1 MRFRLVEPRDF
12 PTCRSLLNPA
22 LRLSRRVL
30 DRLPTLWRA
39 LALFGTFSIVEDPI
53 APYPDSIQG
62 FGASVFVADQ
72 FVDEFLAAGRNYLDA
87 ALYEAVMD
95 GPSPVL
101 SEAQVAEA
109 NSGEGLSL
117 VVLNYG
123 LRDHD
128 VSNPSTQRVLQ
139 LATAAFYGLHAGY
152 KIKTIL
158 NEVFN
163 DAAAQYMKAGGF
175 HLQETA
181 GTSVAAGG
189 NGAQP
194 LLFALRREWVKRG
207 VIDPLSALF
216 YPMAPQ
222 IGFSRAEQRVLVHAL
237 LNRSD
242 AEVADELGLSV
253 DGVKKTWRRI
263 YDRVSRRLPYLIV
276 DDRKSSDA
284 GRSTE
289 KRRHVLD
296 HLRAHPEEVRPARR
310 TGSRQRRDA

>member
-12 PTCRSLLNPA
+12 PTCRTLLNPA
-22 LRLSRRVL
+22 LHLSRRVL

-53 APYPDSIQG
+53 KSHPDSIQG
-62 FGASVFVADQ
+62 FGASVFVTDR
-72 FVDEFLAAGRNYLDA
+72 FVDEFLAARRRYLDA
-87 ALYEAVMD
+87 ALYERIVD
-95 GPSPVL
+95 GPPPVL
-101 SEAQVAEA
+101 SEAQVAAA
-109 NSGEGLSL
+109 NAGEGLNL

-139 LATAAFYGLHAGY
+139 LGTTAFYTLHAGY

-158 NEVFN
+158 NEVFSEG
-163 DAAAQYMKAGGF
+163 AAQYMRAGGF
-175 HLQETA
+175 HLQET
-181 GTSVAAGG
+181 VGG
-189 NGAQP
+189 PESDGQTP
-194 LLFALRREWVKRG
+194 LLFALRREWVQRG

-216 YPMAPQ
+216 YPSKPQ
-222 IGFSRAEQRVLVHAL
+222 IGFSPAEQRVLLHAL

-242 AEVADELGLSV
+242 VEIAEHLALSV

-263 YDRVSRRLPYLIV
+263 YDRVSSRLPYLIA
-276 DDRKSSDA
+276 DERKSGDA

-296 HLRAHPEEVRPARR
+296 YLRAHPEEVRPIRR
-310 TGSRQRRDA
+310 A

>member
-1 MRFRLVEPRDF
+1 
-12 PTCRSLLNPA
+12 
-22 LRLSRRVL
+22 VL

-39 LALFGTFSIVEDPI
+39 LALFGTFSVVEDPVK
-53 APYPDSIQG
+53 PHPDSIQG

-72 FVDEFLAAGRNYLDA
+72 FVDEFLAARRHYLDA
-87 ALYEAVMD
+87 ALYERMIE

-109 NSGEGLSL
+109 NSSDGLNL

-128 VSNPSTQRVLQ
+128 LSSPSTQRVLQ
-139 LATAAFYGLHAGY
+139 LGTTAFYTLHAGY

-175 HLQETA
+175 HLQEIA
-181 GTSVAAGG
+181 APSVATGG
-189 NGAQP
+189 DGPVP
-194 LLFALRREWVKRG
+194 LLFALRREWVQRG

-216 YPMAPQ
+216 YPTPPQ
-222 IGFSRAEQRVLVHAL
+222 IGFSPAEQRVLVHAL

-242 AEVADELGLSV
+242 AEIADQLGLSL

-263 YDRVSRRLPYLIV
+263 YDRVSRRLPYLIA
-276 DDRKSSDA
+276 DERKSGRA
-284 GRSTE
+284 GRSSE
-289 KRRHVLD
+289 KRRHVLE
-296 HLRAHPEEVRPARR
+296 HLRAHPEEVRPIRR
-310 TGSRQRRDA
+310 A

>member
-22 LRLSRRVL
+22 LRLSHRVL

-39 LALFGTFSIVEDPI
+39 LAVFGTFSVVEDPVK
-53 APYPDSIQG
+53 PHPDSIRG
-62 FGASVFVADQ
+62 FGASVFVSDQ
-72 FVDEFLAAGRNYLDA
+72 FVETFLAAGRNYLDA

-95 GPSPVL
+95 GPSPLL
-101 SEAQVAEA
+101 SEAQVADA
-109 NSGEGLSL
+109 NSGAGLNL
-117 VVLNYG
+117 VVLSYG

-128 VSNPSTQRVLQ
+128 VLDPSTQRVMQ
-139 LATAAFYGLHAGY
+139 LGTTAFYTLHAGFT
-152 KIKTIL
+152 IKTIL
-158 NEVFN
+158 SEVFH

-181 GTSVAAGG
+181 RTSAAAGG
-189 NGAQP
+189 DGAEP
-194 LLFALRREWVKRG
+194 FLFALRREWVQRG
-207 VIDPLSALF
+207 VIDPLASLF
-216 YPMAPQ
+216 YPMAPH

-263 YDRVSRRLPYLIV
+263 YDRASRLLPYLFA
-276 DDRKSSDA
+276 DDRKSSEA
-284 GRSTE
+284 GRSKE

-296 HLRAHPEEVRPARR
+296 HLRAHPEELRPTSRPGATRR
-310 TGSRQRRDA
+310 RNP

>member
-30 DRLPTLWRA
+30 ERLPTLWRA

-53 APYPDSIQG
+53 KPHPDSIQG
-62 FGASVFVADQ
+62 FGASAFVSDQ
-72 FVDEFLAAGRNYLDA
+72 FVDEFFAARRSYLDA
-87 ALYEAVMD
+87 ALYERMID

-109 NSGEGLSL
+109 NSGAGLNL

-128 VSNPSTQRVLQ
+128 LSNPSTQRVLQ
-139 LATAAFYGLHAGY
+139 VGTTAFYTLHAGY
-152 KIKTIL
+152 GINTIL
-158 NEVFN
+158 NEVYS

-175 HLQETA
+175 QLQDTA
-181 GTSVAAGG
+181 GPSARASGDG
-189 NGAQP
+189 RAP
-194 LLFALRREWVKRG
+194 LLFALRREWVQRG

-216 YPMAPQ
+216 YPTPPQ
-222 IGFSRAEQRVLVHAL
+222 IGFSPSEQRVLVHAL
-237 LNRSD
+237 LNLSD
-242 AEVADELGLSV
+242 ADIAERLGLSL

-263 YDRVSRRLPYLIV
+263 YDRVSRRLPYLIA
-276 DDRKSSDA
+276 DEHKSAGA

-296 HLRAHPEEVRPARR
+296 HLRAHPEEVRPIRR
-310 TGSRQRRDA
+310 A

>member
-1 MRFRLVEPRDF
+1 
-12 PTCRSLLNPA
+12 
-22 LRLSRRVL
+22 
-30 DRLPTLWRA
+30 
-39 LALFGTFSIVEDPI
+39 LFGTFSVVEDPI
-53 APYPDSIQG
+53 KPHPDSIQG
-62 FGASVFVADQ
+62 FGASVFVANQ

-101 SEAQVAEA
+101 SDAQVAEA
-109 NSGEGLSL
+109 NSGEGLNL

-128 VSNPSTQRVLQ
+128 VSNPSTQRVVQ
-139 LATAAFYGLHAGY
+139 LATAAFYTLHAGY
-152 KIKTIL
+152 QIKTIL

-163 DAAAQYMKAGGF
+163 DTAAQYMKAGGF
-175 HLQETA
+175 HLQETTGA
-181 GTSVAAGG
+181 SAAAGG
-189 NGAQP
+189 TGAQP
-194 LLFALRREWVKRG
+194 VLFALRREWVQRG
-207 VIDPLSALF
+207 VIDQLSSLF

-222 IGFSRAEQRVLVHAL
+222 IGFSPAEQRVLVHAL

-242 AEVADELGLSV
+242 VEIAGELGLSV

-263 YDRVSRRLPYLIV
+263 YDRVSQRLPYLIV

-289 KRRHVLD
+289 KRRHVLE
-296 HLRAHPEEVRPARR
+296 HLRAHPEEIRPTRR
-310 TGSRQRRDA
+310 SAAGRRRDT

>member
-1 MRFRLVEPRDF
+1 
-12 PTCRSLLNPA
+12 
-22 LRLSRRVL
+22 VL

-181 GTSVAAGG
+181 GTSAAAGG

-207 VIDPLSALF
+207 V
-216 YPMAPQ
+216 
-222 IGFSRAEQRVLVHAL
+222 
-237 LNRSD
+237 
-242 AEVADELGLSV
+242 ELGAGEVLITAVDHEGTRRGFDLELIRKVSESVPVPVIASGGMGTLEHFLQAARDGRADAVAMADVLHYSRLSLGEIRQAAQAGGLPV
-253 DGVKKTWRRI
+253 RRFQ
-263 YDRVSRRLPYLIV
+263 
-276 DDRKSSDA
+276 A
-284 GRSTE
+284 
-289 KRRHVLD
+289 
-296 HLRAHPEEVRPARR
+296 
-310 TGSRQRRDA
+310 

>member
-39 LALFGTFSIVEDPI
+39 LALFGTFSVVEDPVK
-53 APYPDSIQG
+53 PHPDSVQG
-62 FGASVFVADQ
+62 FGASAFVADH
-72 FVDEFLAAGRNYLDA
+72 FVDEFLAARRNYLDA
-87 ALYEAVMD
+87 ALYEHIID

-109 NSGEGLSL
+109 NSGEGLNL

-139 LATAAFYGLHAGY
+139 LGTTAFYTLHAGY

-158 NEVFN
+158 NEVFS
-163 DAAAQYMKAGGF
+163 DEAAQYMKAGGF
-175 HLQETA
+175 HLQD
-181 GTSVAAGG
+181 TSAAAAVSA
-189 NGAQP
+189 NSRVPQ
-194 LLFALRREWVKRG
+194 LFALRREWVQRG

-216 YPMAPQ
+216 YPSQPQ

-242 AEVADELGLSV
+242 AEIADELGLSL

-263 YDRVSRRLPYLIV
+263 YDRVSRQLPYLIA
-276 DDRKSSDA
+276 DERKSGGA

-296 HLRAHPEEVRPARR
+296 HLRAHPEEVRPVRR
-310 TGSRQRRDA
+310 A

>member
-30 DRLPTLWRA
+30 DRLPTMWRT
-39 LALFGTFSIVEDPI
+39 LALFGTFSVVEDPI
-53 APYPDSIQG
+53 KPHPASIQG

-72 FVDEFLAAGRNYLDA
+72 FVDDFLAARRNYLDA
-87 ALYEAVMD
+87 ALYEAIID

-101 SEAQVAEA
+101 SDTQIAEA
-109 NSGEGLSL
+109 NSGDGLNL
-117 VVLNYG
+117 IVLNYG

-139 LATAAFYGLHAGY
+139 VGTTAFYTLHAGY

-158 NEVFN
+158 NEVYS
-163 DAAAQYMKAGGF
+163 DAAVQYMKAGGF

-181 GTSVAAGG
+181 GLSPAAG
-189 NGAQP
+189 ASASQP

-207 VIDPLSALF
+207 VIDPLSSLF

-222 IGFSRAEQRVLVHAL
+222 IGFSRAEQRVLAHAL

-242 AEVADELGLSV
+242 AEIADELGLSV

-263 YDRVSRRLPYLIV
+263 YDRVSQRLPYLIA

-284 GRSTE
+284 GRSRE
-289 KRRHVLD
+289 KRRHVLE
-296 HLRAHPEEVRPARR
+296 HLRAHPEEVRPTRR
-310 TGSRQRRDA
+310 TT